1 MRVLVTGASR
11 GIGRA
16 LVVEL
21 STRGPS
27 IQIVATARNAADL
40 DGLPT
45 VANLPLDV
53 TSDASVAA
61 VAEAAGPID
70 VLVNNAA
77 VSIAAPVEATPA
89 GAAADMFDTNVLGP
103 LRMIG
108 AFVPGMRSRG
118 GGLVVNV
125 SSVAGRAVFPLNGVH
140 AASKHALEALSE
152 GLALE
157 AGPLGIRV
165 LICQLGGVATGMYQ
179 SQPRFTDPAYAALH
193 KAQEDGFAE
202 HAAHQAPPEAVAAQI
217 ADALEAAVTG
227 PVFARVPIGKDAEWV
242 LAERARLDDAGWVA
256 RVQAMG

>member
-21 STRGPS
+21 STRGME
-27 IQIVATARNAADL
+27 IVATARNVGDL
-40 DGLPT
+40 DGLPS
-45 VANLPLDV
+45 VANLALDV

-77 VSIAAPVEATPA
+77 LSIAAPVEATPA
-89 GAAADMFDTNVLGP
+89 GAALGMFDTNVLGP

-140 AASKHALEALSE
+140 AASKHALEAMSE

-165 LICQLGGVATGMYQ
+165 LVCQLGGVATGMYQ
-179 SQPRFTDPAYAALH
+179 NQARFTDPAYADLDR
-193 KAQEDGFAE
+193 AQAEGFAE
-202 HAAHQAPPEAVAAQI
+202 HAAHQAQPDAVAGQI
-217 ADALEAAVTG
+217 AGAVEAAVTG
-227 PVFARVPIGKDAEWV
+227 PTFARVPIGRDAEWV

-256 RVQAMG
+256 RVREMS